1 MRGRSTADP
10 QSPQRGRR
18 VEIRTPPDDSYR
30 RLLQVFLICAFV
42 PWWLIPPAQ
51 QAHLGDTRGSF
62 GGLRFTIY
70 DFTMGTTG
78 KQGLTKAPQTAVRK
92 DGVPVNVTPLRDDTL
107 AASQAFI
114 KQTIYEKRSYLKAA
128 FANPYNLSLLAGG
141 LAASALTLN
150 PLLAVIV
157 VGLEIL
163 WVVNAP
169 GSRKLQEWL
178 WDPKF
183 DEQQQAQE
191 QAERAARLQ
200 SLDEADRERV
210 VSLFARQ
217 QEINALAAQNP
228 SFTGELLRTEL
239 IKTDRLV
246 EAFMEMATTC
256 GRYEAYLNSINLS
269 ELEKDRRRWEA
280 IVKGQDKRDSET
292 DIAGKNLAV
301 IMKRFDK
308 MKEIHHYL
316 TVARG
321 QLDLIENSFQLIADQ
336 IVTMQS
342 PQELTGQLDELL
354 DGVESIKQTAAD
366 TERLLNPLGL
376 KDLNV

>member
-1 MRGRSTADP
+1 M
-10 QSPQRGRR
+10 
-18 VEIRTPPDDSYR
+18 
-30 RLLQVFLICAFV
+30 
-42 PWWLIPPAQ
+42 
-51 QAHLGDTRGSF
+51 
-62 GGLRFTIY
+62 
-70 DFTMGTTG
+70 G
-78 KQGLTKAPQTAVRK
+78 KQSLTKPPQPAVRK
-92 DGVPVNVTPLRDDTL
+92 DGVPVNVTPLRDDTV

-114 KQTIYEKRSYLKAA
+114 KQQIYEKRSYLKAA

-157 VGLEIL
+157 VGMEIL

-169 GSRKLQEWL
+169 GSKRLQELL
-178 WDPKF
+178 WDPQF

-191 QAERAARLQ
+191 QAARAVRLQ
-200 SLDEADRERV
+200 SLEEAERDRV
-210 VSLFARQ
+210 LSLFTRQ
-217 QEINALAAQNP
+217 QEINDLAAQNP

-239 IKTDRLV
+239 TKTNRLV
-246 EAFMEMATTC
+246 EAFMEMAITC
-256 GRYEAYLNSINLS
+256 GRYEAYLNSIDLS
-269 ELEKDRRRWEA
+269 ELERDRRRWES
-280 IVKGQDKRDSET
+280 IVKTQDGAPDTVQAAIHNKRNSET
-292 DIAGKNLAV
+292 DIARKNLAV

-316 TVARG
+316 TLARG

-366 TERLLNPLGL
+366 TERMLNPLGL
-376 KDLNV
+376 RELNL

>member
-1 MRGRSTADP
+1 M
-10 QSPQRGRR
+10 
-18 VEIRTPPDDSYR
+18 
-30 RLLQVFLICAFV
+30 
-42 PWWLIPPAQ
+42 
-51 QAHLGDTRGSF
+51 
-62 GGLRFTIY
+62 
-70 DFTMGTTG
+70 
-78 KQGLTKAPQTAVRK
+78 RK

-107 AASQAFI
+107 AATQAFVRQKI
-114 KQTIYEKRSYLKAA
+114 HEKRSYLKAA

-150 PLLAVIV
+150 PLLAIIT

-169 GSRKLQEWL
+169 GSKKLQEWL
-178 WDPKF
+178 WDPAF
-183 DEQQQAQE
+183 DKEQQARQ
-191 QAERAARLQ
+191 QAERAERLKN
-200 SLDEADRERV
+200 LDEADRERV
-210 VSLFARQ
+210 ISLLARQ
-217 QEINALAAQNP
+217 QEIHALAAQNP

-239 IKTDRLV
+239 QKTNRLV
-246 EAFMEMATTC
+246 EAFIEMANTC
-256 GRYEAYLNSINLS
+256 SRYDAYLDSIDLS
-269 ELEKDRRRWEA
+269 ELENDRRRWEN
-280 IVKGQDKRDSET
+280 ITRKQEHCDSET
-292 DIAGKNLAV
+292 EIAQKNLAV
-301 IMKRFDK
+301 INKRFDK

-366 TERLLNPLGL
+366 TERLLNPMGL
-376 KDLNV
+376 KEFNV